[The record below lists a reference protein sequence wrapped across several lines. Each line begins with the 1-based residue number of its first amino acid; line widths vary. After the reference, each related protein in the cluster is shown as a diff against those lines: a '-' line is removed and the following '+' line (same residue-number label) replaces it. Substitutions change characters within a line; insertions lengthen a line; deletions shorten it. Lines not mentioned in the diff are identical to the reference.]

1 MGRPKKEQPNRKD
14 GMYEV
19 KVTVGKNFKGDPIR
33 KSFYS
38 AISKADAKA
47 KAEQY
52 KINQAV
58 HNATGEA
65 PEAPVTAFSTWAN
78 KWLETYNIKRI
89 WSSFCNLWNNRFC
102 DIHISLCKVKTR
114 LSRLA
119 AYTGSKYDDI

>member
-1 MGRPKKEQPNRKD
+1 MGRPKKEEPNRKD

-78 KWLETYNIKRI
+78 KWLETYKKGTIKEHTYLFTYKCR
-89 WSSFCNLWNNRFC
+89 SASPVRFG
-102 DIHISLCKVKTR
+102 KT
-114 LSRLA
+114 
-119 AYTGSKYDDI
+119 